1 MKMLI
6 SCKFNIDIACME
18 LKYSDETMI
27 FIDTI
32 AVENEFVDN
41 MYQRFERDWL
51 IHNKSLEYAQLV
63 LGEDLQ
69 T

>member
-41 MYQRFERDWL
+41 MYQRSELDWL
-51 IHNKSLEYAQLV
+51 IRNKSLEYAQLI

>member
-6 SCKFNIDIACME
+6 SCKFNIEIACME

-32 AVENEFVDN
+32 AVENEFADN
-41 MYQRFERDWL
+41 IYQRFERDWL
-51 IHNKSLEYAQLV
+51 IHNKSLEYAQLI

>member
-32 AVENEFVDN
+32 AVENEFADN
-41 MYQRFERDWL
+41 IYQRFERDWL
-51 IHNKSLEYAQLV
+51 IHNKSLEYAQLI